1 MDLLVF
7 ALLLLVLLCVLLGAG
22 LWISMSLAA
31 VGYVAMA
38 HVHPSPGLFLAS
50 AYWEST
56 GSWTL
61 AALPMFVWMGEILFR
76 TRLSEELFNGLS
88 PWVRWLPGRLLHVN
102 ILACGIFGSVSGSSA
117 ATCATVSKIALP
129 ELKRRGY
136 DERVAVGSLAT
147 SGTLG
152 ILIPPSIIM
161 VVYAVAA
168 EVSIVRVFIAG
179 CLPGLIVM
187 ALFSAY
193 IAVWALLNPSKQP
206 VREPAMP
213 FMEKLRQS
221 AQLIPCAI
229 LIIVVIGTMF
239 VGWATATEAAA
250 FGVLGSLLMALGRR
264 VGYGVLAL
272 GLALGVSGMIAWHQA
287 LAFVFFA
294 VLGIAAGERILTWRN
309 FIESITG
316 ATRLSCMIMFI
327 LAGAAFLTKAMALTG
342 IPAALAQ
349 GVAALNLGPYGLIA
363 ILTIVYVLLGTA
375 LDGVSMIVLTTS
387 IVIPLVQHAGFDLVW
402 FGIFIVLLV
411 EIAEITPPV
420 GFNLFVMQTMTG
432 MEQTEV
438 AKASLPFFL
447 MLVVTVVLITLFPAT
462 LVTGLPE
469 WLLAR

>member
-1 MDLLVF
+1 MELLTF
-7 ALLLLVLLCVLLGAG
+7 AMLLLVLLCFFLGAG

-38 HVHPSPGLFLAS
+38 AVHPSPGLFLAS
-50 AYWEST
+50 AMWESS

-61 AALPMFVWMGEILFR
+61 AALPMFILMGEILFR
-76 TRLSEELFNGLS
+76 TKLSEELFNGLA

-117 ATCATVSKIALP
+117 ATCATVSRIALP
-129 ELKRRGY
+129 ELRKRGY
-136 DERVAVGSLAT
+136 DERVAIGSLAT
-147 SGTLG
+147 AGTLG

-193 IAVWALLNPSKQP
+193 IVVWALLNPSKQP
-206 VREPAMP
+206 PPEPRMRLG
-213 FMEKLRQS
+213 EKLRAS
-221 AQLIPCAI
+221 AQLIPCAL
-229 LIIVVIGTMF
+229 LIVATIGSMF
-239 VGWATATEAAA
+239 VNIATATEAAA
-250 FGVLGSLLMALGRR
+250 FGVLGSL
-264 VGYGVLAL
+264 VLA
-272 GLALGVSGMIAWHQA
+272 
-287 LAFVFFA
+287 A
-294 VLGIAAGERILTWRN
+294 VTRTLTW
-309 FIESITG
+309 ESFYESLKG
-316 ATRLSCMIMFI
+316 ATRLSSMILFI

-342 IPAALAQ
+342 IPTALAE
-349 GVAALNLGPYGLIA
+349 GARALNLGPYGIIA
-363 ILTIVYVLLGTA
+363 ILTVVYIVLGTA

-387 IVIPLVQHAGFDLVW
+387 VVLPMVQAAGFDLVW

-432 MEQTEV
+432 RDQGEV
-438 AKASLPFFL
+438 AMASLPFFL
-447 MLVVTVVLITLFPAT
+447 MLVVTVVLITLFPVT
-462 LVTGLPE
+462 LVTGLPD
-469 WLLAR
+469 WILAR

>member
-1 MDLLVF
+1 MELLSF
-7 ALLLLVLLCVLLGAG
+7 ALLLLILLCVLLGTG
-22 LWISMSLAA
+22 LWIPMSLAV
-31 VGYVAMA
+31 VGYIAMMA
-38 HVHPSPGLFLAS
+38 VHPQPGLFLAS
-50 AYWEST
+50 SMWEST

-76 TRLSEELFNGLS
+76 TKLSEELFNGLS

-129 ELKRRGY
+129 ELRRRGY
-136 DERVAVGSLAT
+136 DEGVAIGSLAT
-147 SGTLG
+147 AGTLG
-152 ILIPPSIIM
+152 IMIPPSIIM

-179 CLPGLIVM
+179 MIPGILVM
-187 ALFSAY
+187 VLFSAY
-193 IAVWALLNPSKQP
+193 IAIWAVLNPDKQP
-206 VREPAMP
+206 AKEPALS
-213 FMEKLRQS
+213 FQEKMRAS

-229 LIIVVIGTMF
+229 LIIAVIGTMF
-239 VGWATATEAAA
+239 IGWATATEAAG
-250 FGVLGSLLMALGRR
+250 FGVLGSLI
-264 VGYGVLAL
+264 LA
-272 GLALGVSGMIAWHQA
+272 
-287 LAFVFFA
+287 A
-294 VLGIAAGERILTWRN
+294 VTRTLTWKS
-309 FIESITG
+309 FKESLMG

-342 IPAALAQ
+342 IPSALAS
-349 GVAALNLGPYGLIA
+349 GVEALNLGPFGIIA
-363 ILTIVYVLLGTA
+363 ILTVVYLILGTA

-387 IVIPLVQHAGFDLVW
+387 IVVPMVQAAGFDLVW

-411 EIAEITPPV
+411 EIAEITPPL

-432 MEQTEV
+432 KEQTEV
-438 AKASLPFFL
+438 AWASLPFFL
-447 MLVVTVVLITLFPAT
+447 MLVLTVVLITLFPVT

>member
-1 MDLLVF
+1 MDLLTL
-7 ALLLLVLLCVLLGAG
+7 ALLLLVLLCMLLGAG

-31 VGYVAMA
+31 VGWIAMSQ
-38 HVHPSPGLFLAS
+38 VHPTPGLFLAS
-50 AYWEST
+50 AYWEAT

-76 TRLSEELFNGLS
+76 TKLSEELFNGLS
-88 PWVRWLPGRLLHVN
+88 PWVRRLPGGLLHVN

-136 DERVAVGSLAT
+136 SEKVAVGSLAT
-147 SGTLG
+147 AGTLG
-152 ILIPPSIIM
+152 IMIPPSIIM

-179 CLPGLIVM
+179 MIPGLMVM
-187 ALFSAY
+187 ALFSLY
-193 IAVWALLNPSKQP
+193 IIVWAVLNPKLQP
-206 VREPAMP
+206 APEPRLPLRA
-213 FMEKLRQS
+213 KLRQS
-221 AQLIPCAI
+221 AQLIPCAL
-229 LIIVVIGTMF
+229 LIIAVIGTMF

-250 FGVLGSLLMALGRR
+250 FGVLGSL
-264 VGYGVLAL
+264 VLA
-272 GLALGVSGMIAWHQA
+272 
-287 LAFVFFA
+287 A
-294 VLGIAAGERILTWRN
+294 VTGTLTWRN
-309 FIESITG
+309 FVDSLLG

-349 GVAALNLGPYGLIA
+349 GVAAMNLGPYGIIA
-363 ILTIVYVLLGTA
+363 ILTLVYIVLGTA

-387 IVIPLVQHAGFDLVW
+387 IVVPMVQHAGFDLVW

-411 EIAEITPPV
+411 EIAEITPPL

-432 MEQTEV
+432 KEQTEV
-438 AKASLPFFL
+438 AAAALPFFL
-447 MLVVTVVLITLFPAT
+447 MLVVTVVLITVFPVT

>member
-1 MDLLVF
+1 MDLLTL
-7 ALLLLVLLCVLLGAG
+7 ALLLLVLLCLLLGAG

-31 VGYVAMA
+31 VGWVAMSQ
-38 HVHPSPGLFLAS
+38 VHASPGLFLAS
-50 AYWEST
+50 AYWEAT

-61 AALPMFVWMGEILFR
+61 AALPMFIWMGEILFR

-88 PWVRWLPGRLLHVN
+88 PWVRRLPGGLLHVN

-136 DERVAVGSLAT
+136 SERVAIGSLAT
-147 SGTLG
+147 AGTLG
-152 ILIPPSIIM
+152 IMIPPSIIM

-168 EVSIVRVFIAG
+168 EVSIIRVFIAG
-179 CLPGLIVM
+179 MIPGLIVM
-187 ALFSAY
+187 GLFSLY
-193 IAVWALLNPSKQP
+193 IVVWAVLNPRQQP
-206 VREPAMP
+206 PPEPRLPMLA
-213 FMEKLRQS
+213 KLRQS
-221 AQLIPCAI
+221 AQLIPCGL
-229 LIIVVIGTMF
+229 LIVAVIGTMF

-250 FGVLGSLLMALGRR
+250 FGVLGSLILAALTGT
-264 VGYGVLAL
+264 L
-272 GLALGVSGMIAWHQA
+272 S
-287 LAFVFFA
+287 
-294 VLGIAAGERILTWRN
+294 WRN
-309 FIESITG
+309 FLDSLLG

-342 IPAALAQ
+342 IPAALAA
-349 GVAALNLGPYGLIA
+349 GAAAFGLGPYGIIA
-363 ILTIVYVLLGTA
+363 ILTVVYIILGTA

-387 IVIPLVQHAGFDLVW
+387 IVIPMVQGAGFDLVW

-411 EIAEITPPV
+411 EIAEITPPL

-432 MEQTEV
+432 KEQTEI
-438 AKASLPFFL
+438 AAAALPFFL
-447 MLVVTVVLITLFPAT
+447 MLVLTVVLVTLFPVT